1 MIVSKVLSLKTLVL
15 PLFLLLLLLLRLLQ
29 CQVQDLVGVDCAGME
44 VAG

>member
-1 MIVSKVLSLKTLVL
+1 MIVSEVLSLKTLVL
-15 PLFLLLLLLLRLLQ
+15 PLFLLLLRLLQ

>member
-1 MIVSKVLSLKTLVL
+1 MIVGKVLSFKTLVL
-15 PLFLLLLLLLRLLQ
+15 PLCLLLLLLLLLLQ

>member
-1 MIVSKVLSLKTLVL
+1 MIVSNVLSLKTLVL
-15 PLFLLLLLLLRLLQ
+15 PLFLVLVLVLLQ

>member
-1 MIVSKVLSLKTLVL
+1 MIVGKVLSFKTLVL
-15 PLFLLLLLLLRLLQ
+15 PLFLLLLLLLLLQ